1 MQSTVNGNSVQHII
15 ELDKKARQRVAEAK
29 SEAERIIAEAEE
41 KKEQLLKNYRDDSK
55 KHLNIVEKTYR
66 DEADKKIEAI
76 EAEKQAKLDVFDK
89 RLDEH
94 REELMNSIF
103 EAVTGTKRRR

>member
-1 MQSTVNGNSVQHII
+1 MQSTVNINSVQHII

-41 KKEQLLKNYRDDSK
+41 KKEQLLKKYNDDSK
-55 KHLNIVEKTYR
+55 KHLDNVKKTCS
-66 DEADKKIEAI
+66 DEASKKIEEI
-76 EAEKQAKLDVFDK
+76 ESEKQAKLAAFDK
-89 RLDEH
+89 RLAEH